1 MADSSAMEEF
11 LPLGRAAILAHEKL
25 FPGHA
30 VKESKAL
37 DLLALA
43 LSSLVPLYRRDP
55 KTDAVQRLS
64 EAEIAAG
71 RFTRGATRLE
81 FRDRPPLGSLMVSR
95 EQLAGAL
102 ETLVRDSL
110 AAARLSAISSRTSA
124 PRRP

>member
-1 MADSSAMEEF
+1 MGDNF
-11 LPLGRAAILAHEKL
+11 IPLVRAAILAHERL

-30 VKESKAL
+30 VKESKTL

-43 LSSLVPLYRRDP
+43 LSALIPLYRRDG
-55 KTDAVQRLS
+55 DSAERLG

-71 RFTRGATRLE
+71 RFTRGAARLE

-95 EQLAGAL
+95 EQLGGAL

-110 AAARLSAISSRTSA
+110 VAARLSAICCRTSA
-124 PRRP
+124 LRRP